1 MKAEI
6 VIDSNFFKGRHKSEM
21 KSAMM
26 AKFSQNIELKEMLL
40 ATKWPNYNILL
51 EEVRQ

>member
-1 MKAEI
+1 
-6 VIDSNFFKGRHKSEM
+6 M

-40 ATKWPNYNILL
+40 ATKMAKLQHFVRGSPPVVFIDLMEIRRLLSNSILI
-51 EEVRQ
+51 